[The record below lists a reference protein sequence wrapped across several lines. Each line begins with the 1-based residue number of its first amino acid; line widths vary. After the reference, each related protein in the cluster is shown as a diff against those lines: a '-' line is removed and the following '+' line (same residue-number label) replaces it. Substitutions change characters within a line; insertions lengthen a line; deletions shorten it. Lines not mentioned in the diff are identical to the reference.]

1 MKKVII
7 SSVLVVVV
15 VFTMGIFG
23 CKYYA
28 AHPDVDGLTVDQV
41 RKIRWAYCE
50 KLYTGK
56 DGTKYSCDIGAVEIM
71 YCLGSYDGNIAV
83 KIYDKQMPWPSTA
96 ADSREVIIDGVY
108 IGVENG
114 PRKFMLYIAP
124 NEGKKE
130 SIMYL
135 KDAYEN
141 GYLTKADLENIV
153 EMEAKAQKA
162 SNN

>member
-1 MKKVII
+1 MKKTIMCLA
-7 SSVLVVVV
+7 LVVVLATTLV
-15 VFTMGIFG
+15 LFG

-41 RKIRWAYCE
+41 RKIRWAYYE
-50 KLYTGK
+50 KLYTSE
-56 DGTKYSCDIGAVEIM
+56 DGTKYRCDIGAVEIM

-83 KIYDKQMPWPSTA
+83 KIYDKQMPWPSMV

-114 PRKFMLYIAP
+114 PHKFMLYIEP
-124 NEGKKE
+124 KEGQKE

-135 KDAYEN
+135 KDSYEK
-141 GYLTKADLENIV
+141 GLLTKADIENIA
-153 EMEAKAQKA
+153 EMEAKAQK
-162 SNN
+162 SE

>member
-1 MKKVII
+1 MKKTIMCVA
-7 SSVLVVVV
+7 LVVVLATTLV
-15 VFTMGIFG
+15 LFG

-50 KLYTGK
+50 KLYTSE
-56 DGTKYSCDIGAVEIM
+56 DGTKYRCDIGAVEIM

-96 ADSREVIIDGVY
+96 ADSREVIIDGVC

-141 GYLTKADLENIV
+141 GLLTKADLESIAA
-153 EMEAKAQKA
+153 MEAKAQK
-162 SNN
+162 

>member
-83 KIYDKQMPWPSTA
+83 KIYDKQMPWPSMV

-114 PRKFMLYIAP
+114 PRKFMLYIEP
-124 NEGKKE
+124 KKGQNEI
-130 SIMYL
+130 IMYL
-135 KDAYEN
+135 KDSYEK
-141 GYLTKADLENIV
+141 GLLTKADLESIAA
-153 EMEAKAQKA
+153 METKAQK
-162 SNN
+162 SE

>member
-1 MKKVII
+1 MKKTIMCLA
-7 SSVLVVVV
+7 LVVVL
-15 VFTMGIFG
+15 VFTMGTFG

-41 RKIRWAYCE
+41 RKIRWAYCD
-50 KLYTGK
+50 KVYTGE

-83 KIYDKQMPWPSTA
+83 KIYDKQMPWPSMV

-114 PRKFMLYIAP
+114 PRKFMLYIEP
-124 NEGKKE
+124 KEGQKE

-135 KDAYEN
+135 KDSYEK
-141 GYLTKADLENIV
+141 GLLTKSDLENIA
-153 EMEAKAQKA
+153 EMEAKAQK
-162 SNN
+162 SE

>member
-1 MKKVII
+1 MKKTII
-7 SSVLVVVV
+7 CLALVVVL
-15 VFTMGIFG
+15 VFTMGTFG
-23 CKYYA
+23 CKYYVT
-28 AHPDVDGLTVDQV
+28 HPDVDGLTVDQV

-50 KLYTGK
+50 KLYISE

-83 KIYDKQMPWPSTA
+83 KIYDKQMPWPSMV

-108 IGVENG
+108 IGVEKG

-124 NEGKKE
+124 NEGQKE

-135 KDAYEN
+135 KDAYEK
-141 GYLTKADLENIV
+141 GLLTKADLENIA
-153 EMEAKAQKA
+153 EMEAKAQK
-162 SNN
+162 SE

>member
-1 MKKVII
+1 MKKTIMCVA
-7 SSVLVVVV
+7 LVVVLATTLV
-15 VFTMGIFG
+15 LFG

-41 RKIRWAYCE
+41 RKIRWAYYE
-50 KLYTGK
+50 KVYTSE

-141 GYLTKADLENIV
+141 GYLTKSDLESIA
-153 EMEAKAQKA
+153 EMEAKAQK
-162 SNN
+162 